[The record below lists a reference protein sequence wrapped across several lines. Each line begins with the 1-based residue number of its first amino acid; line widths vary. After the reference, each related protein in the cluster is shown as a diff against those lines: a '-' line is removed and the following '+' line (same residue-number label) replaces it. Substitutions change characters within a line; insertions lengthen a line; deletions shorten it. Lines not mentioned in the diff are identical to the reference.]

1 MPRHHI
7 KSRII
12 GIFLLLCIL
21 LCSSCSGMPPE
32 GDLQISYL
40 DVGQGDASFLLLP
53 DGKTILID
61 AGNPENG
68 QEIIQYIRD
77 TGTDTLD
84 YVIATHPHADHIGGM
99 AEVIQAFDV
108 KNVYMPKKSHTSE
121 TFETLLDTIDE
132 KGLAIE
138 TARTGKVLIDEGD
151 LKAEFLAPIGDSYAD
166 LNNASAVLML
176 TYRNNRFL
184 FMGDAEGEVEEKILE
199 RGYDVSADVLKVGHH
214 GSDTSSTRP
223 FLEAVHPSVGI
234 ISVGEGNSYDHPD
247 PLTLDTLE
255 DLGVEVWRTDEKGT
269 IVVTSDGDQITVRNT
284 DLPPRQNT
292 PVDTSTETESAQPQ
306 EEDTTA
312 PTQESTQS
320 VTVYITKSGEKYH
333 RDGCRF
339 LKSSKIPVLLA
350 ELDTELYSPCTVCN
364 PL

>member
-1 MPRHHI
+1 M
-7 KSRII
+7 
-12 GIFLLLCIL
+12 
-21 LCSSCSGMPPE
+21 
-32 GDLQISYL
+32 
-40 DVGQGDASFLLLP
+40 
-53 DGKTILID
+53 
-61 AGNPENG
+61 
-68 QEIIQYIRD
+68 
-77 TGTDTLD
+77 
-84 YVIATHPHADHIGGM
+84 
-99 AEVIQAFDV
+99 
-108 KNVYMPKKSHTSE
+108 
-121 TFETLLDTIDE
+121 
-132 KGLAIE
+132 
-138 TARTGKVLIDEGD
+138 LIDEGD

-214 GSDTSSTRP
+214 GSGTSSTRP

-247 PLTLDTLE
+247 PLTLDTLK

-269 IVVTSDGDQITVRNT
+269 IVVTSDGEHITVRT
-284 DLPPRQNT
+284 ADLPSKQST

-312 PTQESTQS
+312 PMQESTQS

-364 PL
+364 PPIK